1 MCRVCSECG
10 VSVSVCARSYVI
22 VTITVNI
29 IVRVLGLVFVISD
42 VVGV

>member
-1 MCRVCSECG
+1 M
-10 VSVSVCARSYVI
+10 SVCARSYVF